1 MKLILA
7 PPRFVTEAFL
17 EACSKSEF
25 QDRWMSAA
33 TWAEIVCRYYNL
45 GMDIAFDGNKLVL
58 AISRNKAPNSLIEG
72 NDGVIN
78 HRIRL
83 FRDKYRLKGMS
94 KQVYCYYATKKG
106 KRPERVDASSKWH
119 TNISLAKDLL
129 GKKTTRFTTLRFESN
144 TINETIDLKTG
155 RKHIGEKK

>member
-1 MKLILA
+1 MDNK
-7 PPRFVTEAFL
+7 FVTEAFL

-25 QDRWMSAA
+25 QDRWMSLG
-33 TWAEIVCRYYNL
+33 TWAEVVCRHYNL
-45 GMDIAFDGNKLVL
+45 GMEIAFDDNKLAH
-58 AISRNKAPNSLIEG
+58 AISHNKALNSLTEG
-72 NDGVIN
+72 NDGMIN
-78 HRIRL
+78 DHISL
-83 FRDKYRLKGMS
+83 FQNKYRLKRMS

-106 KRPERVDASSKWH
+106 KRPERVDACSKWH
-119 TNISLAKDLL
+119 TKISLAKDLL